1 MKKIEIIIEELK
13 NKGAEE
19 TYFAYIKLF
28 PSIKTERDTPDEC
41 IMDIASDFPNEL
53 IFNPELSLSI
63 FPDFEPEQFELD
75 AGVYSEEMLADDDL
89 YKFVYDNMI

>member
-13 NKGAEE
+13 NRGAEE
-19 TYFAYIKLF
+19 TYFAYIRLF

-41 IMDIASDFPNEL
+41 IMDIASDFSDGL

-63 FPDFEPEQFELD
+63 FPDYEPEQFVVE
-75 AGVYSEEMLADDDL
+75 AGVYSREDL
-89 YKFVYDNMI
+89 QDNSLYRLVYK